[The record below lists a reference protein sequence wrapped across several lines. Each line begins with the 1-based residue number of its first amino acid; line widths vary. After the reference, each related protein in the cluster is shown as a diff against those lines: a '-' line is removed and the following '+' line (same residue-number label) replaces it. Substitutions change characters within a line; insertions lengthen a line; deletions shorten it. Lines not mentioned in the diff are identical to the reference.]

1 MNSIHD
7 LGAPRLPITL
17 LPEDC
22 SPAPEGRASD
32 GSGTVDH
39 RPPRRLEPVAMKP
52 SVTIMS
58 IADIALFETGIGRE
72 GRMAVKQFPLETG
85 VPGVDMEFSWNSY
98 DKGYGTPR
106 HKHTFDQVRF
116 ALQGDREIKD
126 GYLKPG
132 DCGFYPEG
140 VSYGPQMQTEP
151 STGLG
156 LQFQGAAGIP
166 YLRHDALTAAAKA
179 LKAEGGTFT
188 GGVYTRIL
196 PDGKKITKD
205 GHAACFEYL
214 TGKKIEYPKPRFSA
228 PIVMHSNNPQWTA
241 DRTLP
246 GIEHKYLGSFG
257 VRRSGLRL
265 TRLLPGATLPAHV
278 QEDAE
283 IRYLIDGAI
292 AYDGKTWL
300 GGETGERGTYMWIQ
314 AGAEVLDISSNGGGT
329 FFVIELPLLADIAAE
344 QARAEA
350 AAPRAETR
358 EPQLV

>member
-1 MNSIHD
+1 
-7 LGAPRLPITL
+7 
-17 LPEDC
+17 
-22 SPAPEGRASD
+22 
-32 GSGTVDH
+32 
-39 RPPRRLEPVAMKP
+39 MKP

-58 IADIALFETGIGRE
+58 IADVELVEAGIGRE

-106 HKHTFDQVRF
+106 HKHTFDQFRF
-116 ALQGDREIKD
+116 ALAGDREIKD

-166 YLRHDALTAAAKA
+166 YLRHEDLQKAQKA
-179 LKAEGGTFT
+179 LVAEGGTFER
-188 GGVYTRIL
+188 GVYTRIL

-214 TGKKIEYPKPRFSA
+214 TGRKIEFPAPRFAA
-228 PIVMHSNNPQWTA
+228 PIVMQSAAAQWTA
-241 DRTLP
+241 DRALA
-246 GIEHKYLGSFG
+246 GIEHKHLGSFG
-257 VRRSGLRL
+257 VRRSGARF
-265 TRLLPGATLPAHV
+265 TRLKPGAILPAHV

-283 IRYLIDGAI
+283 IRYLIDGSI
-292 AYDGKTWL
+292 TYDGTTWF
-300 GGETGERGTYMWIQ
+300 GGETAERGTYMWIQ
-314 AGAEVLDISSNGGGT
+314 AGAAVLEIGSADGAT
-329 FFVIELPLLADIAAE
+329 FFVIELPMLADIAAE
-344 QARAEA
+344 QSREHVGV
-350 AAPRAETR
+350 RQIESR
-358 EPQLV
+358 EPQPA

>member
-1 MNSIHD
+1 
-7 LGAPRLPITL
+7 
-17 LPEDC
+17 
-22 SPAPEGRASD
+22 
-32 GSGTVDH
+32 
-39 RPPRRLEPVAMKP
+39 MKP

-58 IADIALFETGIGRE
+58 IAEIELFQTGASRE

-85 VPGVDMEFSWNSY
+85 VPGVDMEFSWNAY
-98 DKGYGTPR
+98 EKGYGTPR

-140 VSYGPQMQTEP
+140 VPYGPQLQTEA

-166 YLRHDALTAAAKA
+166 YLRHDDLNRAAKA
-179 LKAEGGTFT
+179 LKDEGATFAD
-188 GGVYTRIL
+188 GVYARIL

-214 TGKKIEYPKPRFSA
+214 TGKKIEFPKPRFGS
-228 PIVMHSNNPQWTA
+228 PIVMHPNTAQWTP
-241 DRTLP
+241 DRKIE
-246 GIEHKYLGSFG
+246 GVEHKYMGSFG

-265 TRLLPGATLPAHV
+265 TRLQPGATLPAHV

-283 IRYLIDGAI
+283 IRYLTAGSITYG
-292 AYDGKTWL
+292 GKTWQ
-300 GGETGERGTYMWIQ
+300 GGETEDTGTYMWIQ
-314 AGAEVLDISSNGGGT
+314 AGAEVLDIGSTTGAT
-329 FFVIELPLLADIAAE
+329 FFVIELPVLADIAAE
-344 QARAEA
+344 QARART
-350 AAPRAETR
+350 AAPNVESR
-358 EPQLV
+358 EPQLA